1 MCLWPISYNWVFRGQ
16 QMMQKILSPEG
27 LGAALRSERKKK
39 KLSQT
44 TVGKAVGVDQ
54 PTVSKVEK
62 GNPGTELGTLFRL
75 LAALELE
82 LVIQPRQKP
91 AKDTKGDIW

>member
-1 MCLWPISYNWVFRGQ
+1 
-16 QMMQKILSPEG
+16 MMQKILSPEG
-27 LGAALRSERKKK
+27 LGAALRSERKKR

-82 LVIQPRQKP
+82 LVIQPRQKS
-91 AKDTKGDIW
+91 AKDPKGDIW

>member
-1 MCLWPISYNWVFRGQ
+1 
-16 QMMQKILSPEG
+16 MMQKILSPEG
-27 LGAALRSERKKK
+27 LGAALRSERKKRK
-39 KLSQT
+39 QSQT
-44 TVGKAVGVDQ
+44 AVGKAVGVDQ

>member
-1 MCLWPISYNWVFRGQ
+1 
-16 QMMQKILSPEG
+16 MMQKILSPEG
-27 LGAALRSERKKK
+27 LGAALRSERKKR

-44 TVGKAVGVDQ
+44 TVGKAVGIDQ

-91 AKDTKGDIW
+91 TKDTKGDIW

>member
-1 MCLWPISYNWVFRGQ
+1 
-16 QMMQKILSPEG
+16 MMQKILSPEG
-27 LGAALRSERKKK
+27 LGAALRSERKKR

-44 TVGKAVGVDQ
+44 VVGKAVGIDQ

-91 AKDTKGDIW
+91 AKDSQGDIW

>member
-1 MCLWPISYNWVFRGQ
+1 
-16 QMMQKILSPEG
+16 MMQKILSPEG
-27 LGAALRSERKKK
+27 LGAALRSERKKR

>member
-1 MCLWPISYNWVFRGQ
+1 
-16 QMMQKILSPEG
+16 MMQKILSPEG
-27 LGAALRSERKKK
+27 LGAALRSERKKRK
-39 KLSQT
+39 QSQAA
-44 TVGKAVGVDQ
+44 VGKAVGVDQ

-82 LVIQPRQKP
+82 LVIQPRHKP
-91 AKDTKGDIW
+91 AQDTKGDIW

>member
-1 MCLWPISYNWVFRGQ
+1 
-16 QMMQKILSPEG
+16 MMQKILSPEG
-27 LGAALRSERKKK
+27 LGAALRSERKKRK
-39 KLSQT
+39 QSQT
-44 TVGKAVGVDQ
+44 AVGKAVGIDQ

>member
-1 MCLWPISYNWVFRGQ
+1 
-16 QMMQKILSPEG
+16 MMQKILSPEG
-27 LGAALRSERKKK
+27 LGAALRSERKKRK
-39 KLSQT
+39 QSQT
-44 TVGKAVGVDQ
+44 AVGKAVGVDQ

-62 GNPGTELGTLFRL
+62 GNPGTEIGTLFRL